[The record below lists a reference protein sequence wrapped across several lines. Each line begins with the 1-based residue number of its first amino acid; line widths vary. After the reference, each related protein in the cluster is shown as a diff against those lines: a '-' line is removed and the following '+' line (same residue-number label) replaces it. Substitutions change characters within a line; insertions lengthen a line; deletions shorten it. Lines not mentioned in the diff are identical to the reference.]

1 MDNTL
6 TLDYPKRMLITNAKK
21 AQDAILHMCDD
32 CVHRTDCSGSRASR
46 CNAVKEQIKDFA
58 AAHFQ
63 EAVPA
68 TAITKDEHNKPIL
81 YDRIVVSSQPSNKPN
96 SCHGCEPIYILAA
109 VDIQELTKEHLE
121 QEFEVA
127 RILHPIWKD
136 RTLSQFINWKAEMH
150 QSKFIIDVYETAYFL
165 NPLTAHEYA
174 KQNMSDIN
182 EAGCYP
188 YIAIFSRPT
197 NHMYA
202 EANHCEVMLFE
213 YDKETD
219 TYHEIENIDSNIKYQ
234 YIAAQFDMFRKLPSE
249 VK

>member
-1 MDNTL
+1 MDNIL
-6 TLDYPKRMLITNAKK
+6 TLDYPKAMSITNAKE
-21 AQDAILHMCDD
+21 AEHAILHMCDD
-32 CVHRTDCSGSRASR
+32 CVHRTDCSGSRANR
-46 CNAVKEQIKDFA
+46 CNAVKEQIKNFA
-58 AAHFQ
+58 AEHFQ
-63 EAVPA
+63 EAIPQIV
-68 TAITKDEHNKPIL
+68 TKENQTPVL

-121 QEFEVA
+121 KEFEVA

-165 NPLTAHEYA
+165 NPLTAQEYA
-174 KQNMSDIN
+174 KKNMSDIN

-202 EANHCEVMLFE
+202 EANHCEVMLFK

-219 TYHEIENIDSNIKYQ
+219 TYHEIENIDSDIKYQ

-249 VK
+249 VE